1 MLRVFE
7 VETPEGTEWLLSD
20 DPDAVSELA
29 HTNDWIVISKHD
41 PAAIV
46 ASQYQGIARLSTC

>member
-7 VETPEGTEWLLSD
+7 ALTPEGTEWLLSND
-20 DPDAVSELA
+20 TDVIVELA
-29 HTNDWIVISKHD
+29 YANGGTVIADHD

-46 ASQYQGIARLSTC
+46 ACQYQGIARLSSC

>member
-20 DPDAVSELA
+20 NPDAVSELVQA
-29 HTNDWIVISKHD
+29 NGWTVIADHN
-41 PAAIV
+41 PATIV

>member
-7 VETPEGTEWLLSD
+7 VHTSEGTEWLLSD
-20 DPDAVSELA
+20 NPDAVSELVQA
-29 HTNDWIVISKHD
+29 NGWTVIADHD

-46 ASQYQGIARLSTC
+46 ACQYQGIAHLSTC

>member
-7 VETPEGTEWLLSD
+7 VKTPEGTEWLLSD

-29 HTNDWIVISKHD
+29 RTNDWIVIADHD
-41 PAAIV
+41 PAAIL
-46 ASQYQGIARLSTC
+46 AGQYQGIACLSTC

>member
-7 VETPEGTEWLLSD
+7 VHTPEGTEWLLSD
-20 DPDAVSELA
+20 DPDAVSALA
-29 HTNDWIVISKHD
+29 HANSWTVIADHD

-46 ASQYQGIARLSTC
+46 ADQYQGIAHLRTC

>member
-7 VETPEGTEWLLSD
+7 VHTLEGTEWLLSD
-20 DPDAVSELA
+20 GPDAIAELA
-29 HTNDWIVISKHD
+29 QASGWIVFADHD

-46 ASQYQGIARLSTC
+46 AYQYQGIARLSTC